1 MKNAGE
7 NTNSLPKPP
16 LRIESRDCEILYIIV
31 LYAFI
36 LMAWIL
42 HLLKQANPTT
52 GVQIMGSFS
61 RLRYV
66 ISANVNSLLEKAEDP
81 EKLLRAL
88 IRDMEDAAEDARLA
102 SADLLAEQAHLQ
114 RMTERF
120 GREIK
125 EWDARAEKAVST
137 GRDDLARTALKAK
150 SELDLAVNSASS
162 ESESL
167 DARIT
172 QLEFDMATLKNKL
185 SEAKTRLKE
194 ISTRNNLSSKKSTSK
209 MEQSVSPAERKIR
222 RAMGRFDRLQS
233 QVERL
238 EARVRSYEVGGDS
251 INAWAAED
259 APSDPQI
266 EDELKKL
273 KNRIAP
279 TKPEQKET
287 EA

>member
-1 MKNAGE
+1 
-7 NTNSLPKPP
+7 
-16 LRIESRDCEILYIIV
+16 
-31 LYAFI
+31 
-36 LMAWIL
+36 
-42 HLLKQANPTT
+42 
-52 GVQIMGSFS
+52 MGSFS

-66 ISANVNSLLEKAEDP
+66 IAANVNSLLEKAEDP

-114 RMTERF
+114 RMKERF
-120 GREIK
+120 DREIL
-125 EWDARAEKAVST
+125 EWDARAEKSVAT

-150 SELDLAVNSASS
+150 TELEQARHSAGS

-185 SEAKTRLKE
+185 SEAKIKLKE
-194 ISTRNNLSSKKSTSK
+194 IQTRGNPAAKKSAMGS
-209 MEQSVSPAERKIR
+209 EQSLSPGERKVR

-238 EARVRSYEVGGDS
+238 EARVRSYEVGGEA
-251 INAWAAED
+251 INAWTAEE
-259 APSDPQI
+259 APSDPVI
-266 EDELKKL
+266 EAELEEL

-279 TKPEQKET
+279 KTLAETETET